1 MNLDLLKPAG
11 LDFISVMVLK
21 NCKPELSYI
30 LAEFFNMHLK
40 KSCLPDC
47 WAVGENF
54 LAKNYHPVNL
64 LSMVSKVFEKP
75 LNNRFVDHLE
85 KSGVFLIFSMVL
97 GLLSEPQ
104 IF

>member
-1 MNLDLLKPAG
+1 
-11 LDFISVMVLK
+11 
-21 NCKPELSYI
+21 
-30 LAEFFNMHLK
+30 MHLK

-54 LAKNYHPVNL
+54 AAKNYHPVNL

-85 KSGVFLIFSMVL
+85 KSGHFLISSMVL